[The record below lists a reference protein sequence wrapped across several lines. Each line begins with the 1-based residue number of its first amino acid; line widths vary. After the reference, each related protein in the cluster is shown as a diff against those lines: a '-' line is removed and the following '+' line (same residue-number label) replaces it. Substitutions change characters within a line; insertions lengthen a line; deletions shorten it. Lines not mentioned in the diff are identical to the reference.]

1 MSGTRTRFT
10 LFLSAVLTA
19 FTLAASAQSGKTNP
33 RPTPPPGDDEAER
46 VFTEEIKMNVSAF
59 DPQTGGF
66 FSGVKKEDLVINEDG
81 VLHQASSVRRIPA
94 SVLIVLDTGGEDRQA
109 KDFRTTREA
118 AKALINS
125 LEKDDTVAVMEYND
139 SAKILAEWTNDKAQL
154 LAALT
159 KNLAFGKR
167 SRFVEALNLAVKFFD
182 KSNLENRHLV
192 LITDGLD
199 STSDDAERK
208 AAIRNLLATDIN
220 VHIMSYTKMEQAV
233 VAQRMKSVSGG
244 GTQRKELPPGADPP
258 VQGTTKTYPIM
269 TINLDRAMMRK
280 IRERGASLERSEK
293 ALTELSENTNGIL
306 LLPESRDEMIL
317 KTEFLAKNIDANY
330 VVTYIPKRALSDV
343 RTVEERN
350 IEITSRRPGLEV
362 LAKRKLVVRP
372 ENK

>member
-1 MSGTRTRFT
+1 MT
-10 LFLSAVLTA
+10 LARIKFFLLFSAVFLA
-19 FTLAASAQSGKTNP
+19 FTIFAHAQSGRTNP
-33 RPTPPPGDDEAER
+33 RPTPVPGDDEAEK

-59 DPQTGGF
+59 DQAGAF

-81 VLHQASSVRRIPA
+81 VLHQATSVRRIPA
-94 SVLIVLDTGGEDRQA
+94 TVLIVLDTGGEDRQA

-118 AKALINS
+118 AKALING
-125 LEKDDTVAVMEYND
+125 LEADDTVALMEYND
-139 SAKILAEWTNDKAQL
+139 SAKILAEWTNDKSL
-154 LAALT
+154 LLNALT
-159 KNLAFGKR
+159 KNLNLGKR

-220 VHIMSYTKMEQAV
+220 VHILSYTKMEQTV
-233 VAQRMKSVSGG
+233 VGQRMKSVTGG
-244 GTQRKELPPGADPP
+244 GTQRKPLPPGADPP
-258 VQGTTKTYPIM
+258 VQGTTTTYPVM
-269 TINLDRAMMRK
+269 TINLDRAMVRK
-280 IRERGASLERSEK
+280 IRERGENLARSEK
-293 ALTELSENTNGIL
+293 ALTELSEKTNGL
-306 LLPESRDEMIL
+306 LILPESRTEMIE

-350 IEITSRRPGLEV
+350 IEITSRRAGLEV

-372 ENK
+372 ENR

>member
-1 MSGTRTRFT
+1 MLRTRNR
-10 LFLSAVLTA
+10 FLLLLAAVLLA
-19 FTLAASAQSGKTNP
+19 FTFTANAQSGRTNP
-33 RPTPPPGDDEAER
+33 RPTPPPGDDDAER

-59 DPQTGGF
+59 DETGAF
-66 FSGVKKEDLVINEDG
+66 YSGVKKEDLVINEDG
-81 VLHQASSVRRIPA
+81 VLHQATSVRRLPA

-118 AKALINS
+118 AKALING
-125 LEKDDTVAVMEYND
+125 LEKDDTVALMEYND
-139 SAKILAEWTNDKAQL
+139 SAKILAEWTNDKSQL

-220 VHIMSYTKMEQAV
+220 VHIMSYTKMEQTV
-233 VAQRMKSVSGG
+233 VGQRMKSVSGG
-244 GTQRKELPPGADPP
+244 GTQRKELPPGADIP
-258 VQGTTKTYPIM
+258 VQGQTKTYPVM

-280 IRERGASLERSEK
+280 IRERGENLARSEK

-306 LLPESRDEMIL
+306 LLPESRDEMVQ
-317 KTEFLAKNIDANY
+317 KTELLAKNIDSNY

-343 RTVEERN
+343 RAIEERS

-372 ENK
+372 ENR

>member
-1 MSGTRTRFT
+1 MLRTRTRFF
-10 LFLSAVLTA
+10 LLSAVLTA
-19 FTLAASAQSGKTNP
+19 FAFSASAQSGRTNP

-59 DPQTGGF
+59 DPNGAF

-94 SVLIVLDTGGEDRQA
+94 SVLIVLDTGGEERQA

-125 LEKDDTVAVMEYND
+125 LEKDDTVALMEYND
-139 SAKILAEWTNDKAQL
+139 STKVLAEWTNDKSQL
-154 LAALT
+154 LNALT

-167 SRFVEALNLAVKFFD
+167 SRFVEALNFAVKFFD
-182 KSNLENRHLV
+182 KSQLENRHLV

-199 STSDDAERK
+199 STSDDTERK

-220 VHIMSYTKMEQAV
+220 VHIMSYTKMEQTV
-233 VAQRMKSVSGG
+233 VGQRMKSVSGG
-244 GTQRKELPPGADPP
+244 GTQRKTLPPGADPP
-258 VQGTTKTYPIM
+258 VQGQTQTYPIM
-269 TINLDRAMMRK
+269 TINLDRAMIRK
-280 IRERGASLERSEK
+280 IRERGENLARSEK

-306 LLPESRDEMIL
+306 LLPESRDEMIE

-343 RTVEERN
+343 RAVEERN